1 MKATALLLASLF
13 CLPALCEAQVYGPRV
28 TAVIMLTSG
37 ESASCAFG
45 NINVAWVV
53 IVRKAADSTRVSR
66 RYVTSL
72 DGCAMIPIKSPIG
85 TRIQISGIM
94 QDRGAINGLS
104 PSLPTVNEGCF
115 NTEAYSVGLK
125 DGGSGELDPTD
136 VSNIIDP
143 KGYGLFWDQQDL
155 AAAMSETFVV
165 TGCPSGGCQR
175 PNMKFNTDTGYATN
189 DCVTL
194 YPIDQ

>member
-1 MKATALLLASLF
+1 
-13 CLPALCEAQVYGPRV
+13 
-28 TAVIMLTSG
+28 MLTSG
-37 ESASCAFG
+37 ESAACSFG

-53 IVRKAADSTRVSR
+53 IVRKTADSTRISR

-85 TRIQISGIM
+85 TQIQISGIM

-104 PSLPTVNEGCF
+104 PSLPTVTEGCF

-125 DGGSGELDPTD
+125 VGGPDELDPTD
-136 VSNIIDP
+136 PGNIVDP
-143 KGYGLFWDQQDL
+143 KGFGLFWDQQDL
-155 AAAMSETFVV
+155 VAARSETFVV
-165 TGCPSGGCQR
+165 KGCPSGGCRR
-175 PNMKFNTDTGYATN
+175 PTMKFNTDTGYATN